1 MSRVFILTE
10 LVIVCFVV
18 VVIVI
23 AADSR
28 YEVRDAREPLAILSR
43 V

>member
-18 VVIVI
+18 VVI